1 MQMTQQQLLP
11 QLLNEWLDLL
21 ESRHPTEIEFG
32 LDRIGRVAKQLGLL
46 SQDPL
51 ENHFISTK
59 QTGTKQRATK
69 QIANKVITVAGTN
82 GKGSCVAAIDSILR
96 AADYRVGTYTS
107 PHLIHYNERICID
120 GIPVDDERICAAF
133 ELIESARGDTSLSYF
148 EFGTLA
154 AFLVMADHDLDV
166 AVLEVGLGGRL
177 DAVNLIDSDVA
188 VVTSIALDHQDWL
201 GNDLNLIAA
210 EKAAI
215 GREGSP
221 LIYGDETPVPGLLQT
236 AKQMKV
242 QLLLNGPDFSL
253 DQFGLSFDIT
263 TKTQLPPISI
273 VCALK
278 AASLIDGQ
286 RKLSTAIM
294 EKGLLEVQ
302 LQGRYQQ
309 LDVYGVKLILDVA
322 HNPQAAGLLAGRLA
336 SLPGQVIAVAGMMK
350 DKDIDGILE
359 PMLPLVKS
367 WYFCDI
373 PGQERAER
381 AQNIILLMYNTKL
394 LEGRLI
400 SDILVAEEKSPVS
413 AVKKALAAAKKGDT
427 VVVFGSFF
435 TVGPVLNWLEQL
447 GHEKLENEKPENDL
461 SENKG
466 AGSLSGE

>member
-1 MQMTQQQLLP
+1 MTQQQLLP
-11 QLLNEWLDLL
+11 RLLKEWLDLL
-21 ESRHPTEIEFG
+21 ESRHPTEIELG

-46 SQDPL
+46 PSDPL
-51 ENHFISTK
+51 ESHFVS
-59 QTGTKQRATK
+59 TKQRATK
-69 QIANKVITVAGTN
+69 QIAKKVITVAGTN

-96 AADYRVGTYTS
+96 AAGYLVGTYTS

-120 GIPVDDERICAAF
+120 GLPVGDERICTAF
-133 ELIESARGDTSLSYF
+133 EQIELARGDTSLSYF

-154 AFLVMADHDLDV
+154 AFLVMAEHDLDV

-177 DAVNLIDSDVA
+177 DAVNLIDSDIA
-188 VVTSIALDHQDWL
+188 VVTTIALDHQDWL
-201 GNDLNLIAA
+201 GNDLDIIAA

-215 GREGSP
+215 GREGKP

-253 DQFGLSFDIT
+253 DQFGLAFDVT
-263 TKTQLPPISI
+263 NETQLPPISI
-273 VCALK
+273 ACALQ
-278 AASLIDGQ
+278 AVSQIDGQ
-286 RKLSTAIM
+286 MLDNRLSIAIM
-294 EKGLLEVQ
+294 EKGLSEVQ
-302 LQGRYQQ
+302 LQGRFQQ

-322 HNPQAAGLLAGRLA
+322 HNPQAAGLLADRLTA
-336 SLPGQVIAVAGMMK
+336 LPGQVIAVAGMMK
-350 DKDIDGILE
+350 DKDIQGILE

-381 AQNIILLMYNTKL
+381 ARNIMLLMYNTKL
-394 LEGRLI
+394 LEDILI
-400 SDILVAEEKSPVS
+400 SDILVAEENSPVS
-413 AVKKALAAAKKGDT
+413 AIKKALAAAKKGDT

-447 GHEKLENEKPENDL
+447 GYEKLVKEKSENEQSD
-461 SENKG
+461 NKG